1 MSDVNILTTDNDSYG
16 TESKRLVL
24 SAFVAE
30 ADSFVSLL
38 GSPMILMLY

>member
-1 MSDVNILTTDNDSYG
+1 MSDVNILTTDIDSYG
-16 TESKRLVL
+16 TEEAG
-24 SAFVAE
+24 AFVAE